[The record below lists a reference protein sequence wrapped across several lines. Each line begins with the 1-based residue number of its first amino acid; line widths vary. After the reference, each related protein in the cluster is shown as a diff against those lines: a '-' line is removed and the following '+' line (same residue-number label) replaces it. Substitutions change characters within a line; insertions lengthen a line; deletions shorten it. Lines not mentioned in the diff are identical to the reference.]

1 MLPTSLEQIQY
12 TLDHVVPASIQ
23 PQDIMSV
30 MQHNLKFTNKLAE
43 VDSVESYPIRADMQL
58 AEPCDIT
65 VFPTQ
70 LRQCT
75 QAMHNALSRQHD
87 SPPFTHPVFA
97 NTEFYKSNNRKNLLV
112 MVGESW
118 VYGGKIRDM
127 NIQAHDESVHSF
139 AHAVSRTVGACA
151 ADLLNADLYQYAYPG
166 NNNYA
171 MSQWLVENLAT
182 LVNMPQYQQVFVLI
196 QHTDQLREIGQPR
209 GITAL
214 CGEHSVFTHTVNR
227 LVTGENTWQNI
238 DHWLRTYTAPITH
251 TLNQLT
257 ELNHIKPVH
266 IAQWGNFANVQ
277 ADQSAQYHQ
286 HTTSWTQFNA
296 QLEGITIPDVQYSN
310 AGLNTAVFTHS
321 SIEQEQHR
329 ISIIEHIDEYW
340 SELSPRALGLHQ
352 HYPSR
357 ISHRLWAAQLTTAW
371 RQAGL
376 PSAPQKFWT
385 QP

>member
-1 MLPTSLEQIQY
+1 MLPTSLDQIQY
-12 TLDHVVPASIQ
+12 SLDHSVPASIQ
-23 PQDIMSV
+23 SEDILDV
-30 MQHNLKFTNKLAE
+30 MLHDRAFTEKLSDTE
-43 VDSVESYPIRADMQL
+43 SHESYPIRAEMQGN
-58 AEPCDIT
+58 EPYHIT

-75 QAMHNALSRQHD
+75 QAMHNALCNQDHTQ
-87 SPPFTHPVFA
+87 FTHPVFA
-97 NTEFYKSNNRKNLLV
+97 NTEFYKNRGRPNLLV

-127 NIQAHDESVHSF
+127 NIQAHDESISSF

-151 ADLLNADLYQYAYPG
+151 ADLLHADLYQYAYPG

-171 MSQWLVENLAT
+171 MTQWLVENLPT

-196 QHTDQLREIGQPR
+196 QHTDQIREIGQPE
-209 GITAL
+209 GISAL
-214 CGEHSVFTHTVNR
+214 CGEHSVFTATVQR
-227 LVTGENTWQNI
+227 LITGENTWQNI

-266 IAQWGNFANVQ
+266 VLQWSNFANVQ
-277 ADQSAQYHQ
+277 
-286 HTTSWTQFNA
+286 HTHSTQFSVHPQSWTQFNA

-340 SELSPRALGLHQ
+340 SELSPRVLSLHQ